1 MSNNK
6 ACISVT
12 FQSQKIPGLLYM
24 VFAGLMFLSA
34 FFVILLPETNN
45 QALEDTID
53 VDSKNSVSKKIKSVF
68 IKPER
73 KGYGSL
79 N

>member
-1 MSNNK
+1 
-6 ACISVT
+6 
-12 FQSQKIPGLLYM
+12 M
-24 VFAGLMFLSA
+24 VFAVLMFLSA

-53 VDSKNSVSKKIKSVF
+53 VDSNNSVSKKIKSVF

>member
-1 MSNNK
+1 
-6 ACISVT
+6 
-12 FQSQKIPGLLYM
+12 M

-53 VDSKNSVSKKIKSVF
+53 VDSNNSVSKKIKSVF